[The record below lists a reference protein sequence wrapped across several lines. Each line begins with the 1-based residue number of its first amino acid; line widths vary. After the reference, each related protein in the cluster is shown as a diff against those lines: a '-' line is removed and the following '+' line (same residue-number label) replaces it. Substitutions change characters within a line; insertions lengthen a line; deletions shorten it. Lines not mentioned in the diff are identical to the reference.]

1 MRRKGKYLGPGN
13 GMEGMREERLGTTR
27 PKRTLML
34 PPAPGKLENVM
45 QTLCEL
51 GSCLRDSPFEQEV
64 SCPHVVSGSQVVQSW
79 VLELV

>member
-1 MRRKGKYLGPGN
+1 
-13 GMEGMREERLGTTR
+13 MEGMREEGLGTTR

-34 PPAPGKLENVM
+34 PPAPGKLENVV

-51 GSCLRDSPFEQEV
+51 GSCLRDSPFEQEA